1 MSQADLQPKRVSE
14 SEVTLTQL
22 MEITDANVAGN
33 VHGGVIMRLVDTC
46 GALAA
51 IRHAGGLCVT
61 VAIDEMSFLEPVHI
75 GELLVLRSSVTDVGK
90 TSMEVGVRVEAH
102 DPVSGRKVHANSAY
116 LVFVAVD
123 GDGHPRAVPPLLI
136 ETDLEK
142 RRQREARLRR
152 TTRLAHKEAVKLD
165 RAAEP
170 PVD

>member
-1 MSQADLQPKRVSE
+1 VSETRLEPKRVSE

-22 MEITDANVAGN
+22 MELTDANIAGN

-46 GALAA
+46 GALSA
-51 IRHAGGLCVT
+51 IRHAGGLAVT

-75 GELLVLRSSVTDVGK
+75 GELLFLRSSVTDVGH

-123 GDGHPRAVPPLLI
+123 QDGHPRAVPPLVV
-136 ETDLEK
+136 ETELEK
-142 RRQREARLRR
+142 RRQREAGLRR
-152 TTRLAHKEAVKLD
+152 LGRLAHKEAVKAD
-165 RAAEP
+165 RAVEP
-170 PVD
+170 PVH